1 MPISSTRRL
10 MEQKVSLEHTTHP
23 YSASLLSERRPSSS
37 IHTTRASPPSI
48 PIKAGRRA
56 GHKCLGLGMLS
67 AIREQRIQRRA
78 LAWCSW
84 AQARRAEGS
93 AAPRRLAPER
103 LADCRTCNSG
113 KRGSVRMRRRLD
125 LRCRGLRSGV
135 PGRLQSRKTSKNRQ
149 ADTLRLSGLTANRT
163 CRGLA
168 SFGGKWL
175 RFDDSE
181 YPMSCIIC
189 RERFGAQPDGS
200 SSRLARGTALWL
212 NLVSLSHQ
220 YPADSDLG

>member
-113 KRGSVRMRRRLD
+113 KRGNVRMRRRLD
-125 LRCRGLRSGV
+125 LGV
-135 PGRLQSRKTSKNRQ
+135 AGSDAGFRADYRAGKPRKTDRQ
-149 ADTLRLSGLTANRT
+149 T
-163 CRGLA
+163 RGASMVLLQTGPAEDWPVLGGNGCAFMTRNIRCLA
-168 SFGGKWL
+168 SFVV
-175 RFDDSE
+175 
-181 YPMSCIIC
+181 
-189 RERFGAQPDGS
+189 A
-200 SSRLARGTALWL
+200 
-212 NLVSLSHQ
+212 
-220 YPADSDLG
+220 